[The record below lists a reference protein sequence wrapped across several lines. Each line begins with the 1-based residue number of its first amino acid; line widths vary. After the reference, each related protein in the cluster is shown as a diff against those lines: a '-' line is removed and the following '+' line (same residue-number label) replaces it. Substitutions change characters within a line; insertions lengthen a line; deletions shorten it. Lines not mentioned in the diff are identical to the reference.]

1 MKKRSGL
8 PAFTGITTYQDPQG
22 RYKFR
27 HPSDWDRDELADD
40 REGVIV
46 RPELDD
52 GDTYFAVWIQPL
64 DIAVEAEDLPELRE
78 GFDAGLAKLADAAV
92 TPLREDTYG
101 NIVKVERLVDFVES
115 GVTRRRH
122 AWGMYVDKWQ
132 LLVSF
137 QGSTVEEYEYW
148 LPMGNYCF
156 NTFELPEYLWFA
168 TDPEVNPQLQK
179 EKK

>member
-1 MKKRSGL
+1 MSRTGL
-8 PAFTGITTYQDPQG
+8 PAFTGITTFQDPKG

-40 REGVIV
+40 LDGIIV
-46 RPELDD
+46 RPEPDD
-52 GDTYFAVWIQPL
+52 GDTYFAIWIQPL
-64 DIAVEAEDLPELRE
+64 EIAVEAADLPELRD
-78 GFDAGLAKLADAAV
+78 GFDAGLAKLPEAV
-92 TPLREDTYG
+92 ITPLREDTYG

-122 AWGMYVDKWQ
+122 AWGLYADKWQ
-132 LLVSF
+132 LLVSY

-156 NTFELPEYLWFA
+156 NTFELPEVLWFA
-168 TDPEVNPQLQK
+168 TDPEVNPRLQQA
-179 EKK
+179 KK